1 MRSQL
6 EYMFA
11 MVPGGTR
18 LSVSDDNRLPPS
30 RTPLA
35 GASVATFQPLLA
47 RVSYSAIASSRGR
60 LTFAVGL
67 AQIATIPRRERGYS
81 ASGPTN
87 TGSITGFSEKLSNQA
102 EPSC

>member
-18 LSVSDDNRLPPS
+18 LSVSDENRLPPS
-30 RTPLA
+30 RSPLA

-47 RVSYSAIASSRGR
+47 RVSYSAVASSRGR
-60 LTFAVGL
+60 PDVCGWAGSNRYNS
-67 AQIATIPRRERGYS
+67 ATRAGI
-81 ASGPTN
+81 
-87 TGSITGFSEKLSNQA
+87 FSLRSNKYGIHHRVQRKA
-102 EPSC
+102 E